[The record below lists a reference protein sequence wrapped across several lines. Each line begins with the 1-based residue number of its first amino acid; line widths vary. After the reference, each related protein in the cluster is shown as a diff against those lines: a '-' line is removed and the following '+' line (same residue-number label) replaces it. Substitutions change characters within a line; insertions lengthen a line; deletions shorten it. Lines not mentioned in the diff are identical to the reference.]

1 MSNIEKRKFKRLP
14 IRLDLSC
21 YKAGHKGGKAHNGR
35 TFNVSPGGLYF
46 ECEDSVFIPGNL
58 LQIEL
63 SIPPTVGL
71 LESGGSVSGLGKVL
85 RIDTITNSQKTTASP
100 SARTAIA
107 LEFSQPLKLCV

>member
-14 IRLDLSC
+14 IMLDLSC
-21 YKAGHKGGKAHNGR
+21 CKAGSKVGKVHKGR

-46 ECEDSVFIPGNL
+46 ECEDIVFTPGNL

-71 LESGGSVSGLGKVL
+71 LESGGSVSGIGTVL
-85 RIDTITNSQKTTASP
+85 RIDMATNSQKNNALP
-100 SARTAIA
+100 SARCGIA
-107 LEFSQPLKLCV
+107 LEFSRPLKLCL